1 MAAANDLSMVLRS
14 TALQDKPNISP
25 PPAPAP
31 IAASAKQAAPM
42 EKSDDFKQ
50 VLRVMRARYPLRK

>member
-1 MAAANDLSMVLRS
+1 MVLRS

-25 PPAPAP
+25 PAP

-50 VLRVMRARYPLRK
+50 VLRVMRSRYPLRK

>member
-1 MAAANDLSMVLRS
+1 LAAANDLSMVLRS

-25 PPAPAP
+25 PAP

-50 VLRVMRARYPLRK
+50 VLRVMRSRYPLRK